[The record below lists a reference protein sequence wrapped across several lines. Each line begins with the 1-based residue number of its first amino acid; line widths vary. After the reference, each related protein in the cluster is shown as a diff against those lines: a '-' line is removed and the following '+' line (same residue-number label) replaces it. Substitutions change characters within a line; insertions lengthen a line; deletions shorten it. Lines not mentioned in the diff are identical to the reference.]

1 VYSNDSEILF
11 PIRVAPELRDLRG
24 ETWRKLVDRV
34 IGTPEASLD
43 KLAFS
48 LVLIRLCSCLTC
60 HTDSYRA
67 MRGCTSCARQSIRR
81 FRGDDDELI
90 ALFAQARQ
98 EVSDYMK
105 TTSEPHARHNEKV
118 NSSIVEEN

>member
-1 VYSNDSEILF
+1 MYSNDSEILF

-24 ETWRKLVDRV
+24 ETWRQLIDRV
-34 IGTPEASLD
+34 TGTPEASLD

-90 ALFAQARQ
+90 ALFERARQ
-98 EVSDYMK
+98 EVSDYIE
-105 TTSEPHARHNEKV
+105 TTSESHARLEEVK
-118 NSSIVEEN
+118 SSVVEEN

>member
-1 VYSNDSEILF
+1 MYSNDSEILF

-24 ETWRKLVDRV
+24 ETWRQLIDRV
-34 IGTPEASLD
+34 TGTPEVSLD

-90 ALFAQARQ
+90 ALFERARQ
-98 EVSDYMK
+98 EVSDYIE
-105 TTSEPHARHNEKV
+105 TTSESHARLEEVK
-118 NSSIVEEN
+118 SSVVEEN